1 MASVTFDNIW
11 GWSNDMQRRAWDF
24 YKENTN
30 AYAGKDEFW
39 INSQNLSLDIIGEG
53 LKYKSSGDGNYLSGG
68 FVTAIM
74 ISSKESHYY
83 FTDISI
89 SAATLHKYIFENTN
103 ASNLKLNKALF
114 SGDDDITLTFGS
126 DNVFTYGG
134 DDVIRGRS
142 GNDSIDAG
150 SGNDLLCGGT
160 GKDVLNGGSGKDC
173 FVFDT
178 KPGIGNVDTIDDFS
192 VKDDLI
198 VLDHLIYRGIGKAG
212 DLAKAAF
219 HINTTGK
226 AGDTSDRVIYNS
238 KTGALYFDADGAG
251 DKTAVKI
258 ALLDAG
264 LKLTSADFDLM

>member
-11 GWSNDMQRRAWDF
+11 GWSNDIKRRAWDF

-30 AYAGKDEFW
+30 AYAEEDEFW
-39 INSQNLSLDIIGEG
+39 IASQNLSLDIAGEG
-53 LKYKSSGDGNYLSGG
+53 LKYKISGDEKYLSGG
-68 FVTAIM
+68 SVTAIM
-74 ISSKESHYY
+74 ISSRESHYY

-89 SAATLHKYIFENTN
+89 SAATLHKYIFENTKT
-103 ASNLKLNKALF
+103 SNLNLNKALF
-114 SGDDDITLTFGS
+114 FGDDDITLTFGS
-126 DNVFTYGG
+126 DDVFTYGG

-142 GNDSIDAG
+142 GNDAIDAG
-150 SGNDLLCGGT
+150 SGNDLLYGGT

-173 FVFDT
+173 FIFDT
-178 KPGIGNVDTIDDFS
+178 KPSTGNVDTINDFS

-212 DLAKAAF
+212 DLAKTAF
-219 HINTTGK
+219 HVNTTGK

-238 KTGALYFDADGAG
+238 KMGALYFDADGTG

-264 LKLTSADFDLM
+264 LKLTSTDFDLI